1 MFTTIDHDHNLG
13 FNACKYKTKMKEE
26 KIIKLISMF
35 NENPMK
41 CIIWLIEKG
50 SGSSFTHFSVFVSN

>member
-1 MFTTIDHDHNLG
+1 MFTTTDQKVTHISEYFIVVG
-13 FNACKYKTKMKEE
+13 FNACKYNTQMKEE

-41 CIIWLIEKG
+41 CII
-50 SGSSFTHFSVFVSN
+50 

>member
-41 CIIWLIEKG
+41 CII
-50 SGSSFTHFSVFVSN
+50 